1 MAKTPNACL
10 LFITIEL
17 GKIYCILEYRFYYQ
31 TADCSLAMLSI
42 TLQNLGFL
50 SVELIVELI

>member
-1 MAKTPNACL
+1 MPVL
-10 LFITIEL
+10 LFIAIEL

-31 TADCSLAMLSI
+31 TADCSLAMLSV
-42 TLQNLGFL
+42 TLKNLGVL